1 MKKHKKN
8 IITAASIVGFVFLAI
23 ASVDDEG
30 AAGGT
35 EEVTNTEAV
44 FNVTDREIAKA
55 FDENEVS
62 ANLTYE
68 NKVGTVTGKILEIS
82 KDFDVYSITLDGGD
96 WTGVTCNFD
105 GDVSKQLRFIEIISK
120 FDLIEAKGIPSRD
133 LVARCFT
140 FNLGLTFN
148 REARK
153 WNCFETCLGNFGTRG
168 LTNSVG
174 SQLEK

>member
-68 NKVGTVTGKILEIS
+68 NKVGTVTGKILEFS

-105 GDVSKQLRFIEIISK
+105 GDVSKQLAPLKTGQRITI
-120 FDLIEAKGIPSRD
+120 KGFCDGMYGNVVFENCVI
-133 LVARCFT
+133 V
-140 FNLGLTFN
+140 GL
-148 REARK
+148 R
-153 WNCFETCLGNFGTRG
+153 
-168 LTNSVG
+168 
-174 SQLEK
+174 